1 VGPRTQEGSAR
12 TLLPRIAPER
22 ARFQRRFG
30 AENRKPTIAQWSV
43 FLPRCG
49 PCPPAGERVYS
60 LTAGVALGGDSR
72 I

>member
-1 VGPRTQEGSAR
+1 VQGLTVG
-12 TLLPRIAPER
+12 
-22 ARFQRRFG
+22 ARFQRLLG

-60 LTAGVALGGDSR
+60 LTGEVPLGGDSL